1 MQSMGV
7 TQKSYSYCKW
17 KSCLVLSLALADIA
31 LSTDACFNLLHAT
44 SSDPEG
50 CKKSFWENARTHMLR
65 ANQEQAKTQ
74 EKENYRV
81 LNLTDDMQHCKIT

>member
-17 KSCLVLSLALADIA
+17 KSRLVLSLALADIA

-50 CKKSFWENARTHMLR
+50 CNKKLLGKCKNSYAEGKPR
-65 ANQEQAKTQ
+65 ASKDTGKGKLQSLEP
-74 EKENYRV
+74 
-81 LNLTDDMQHCKIT
+81 HG